1 MLLMFAGKS
10 RTPASWQSIG
20 PPLPGSHLGSS
31 SSSSDTTIHQEPSA
45 RAVVAST
52 HWRQQERRC
61 LERLHLCCWLQDNT
75 RLWRLWWLSIYP
87 GLQDTPHL
95 GPEEAAHYSHT
106 GAPLDNFTIILLVL
120 MKATYKYL
128 QEVRHC
134 TRANTGNKQ
143 RAQCWSGQQPSSS
156 AALLSTKHGI

>member
-1 MLLMFAGKS
+1 MTKYSSSAAWCLLPHITPRQQRAAA
-10 RTPASWQSIG
+10 RTPPFIKN
-20 PPLPGSHLGSS
+20 
-31 SSSSDTTIHQEPSA
+31 HQWA
-45 RAVVAST
+45 AVAST
-52 HWRQQERRC
+52 HWRQLERRC
-61 LERLHLCCWLQDNT
+61 LEMRRYSGCWLLDNT

-120 MKATYKYL
+120 MKATYKCL
-128 QEVRHC
+128 QEGRHC

-143 RAQCWSGQQPSSS
+143 RAQCWSASA
-156 AALLSTKHGI
+156 AALLSTKQGI